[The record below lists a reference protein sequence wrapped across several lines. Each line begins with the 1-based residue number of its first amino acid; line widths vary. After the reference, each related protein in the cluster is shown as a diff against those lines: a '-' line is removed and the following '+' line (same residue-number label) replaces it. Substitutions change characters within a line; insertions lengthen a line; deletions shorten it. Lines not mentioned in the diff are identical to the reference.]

1 MNNWQTLPEHCF
13 EPQQIM
19 LQLDSVKLE
28 ALGKQWSKSDEG
40 LSLSEFVWLMQC
52 TIPHEPQQKSQLYDG
67 LIRLFTDIDI
77 NGDKSLEW
85 SEFTQYITD
94 AVITQKKFNMIDDD
108 EATNNRYEDE
118 NEPDAIKIEKAFSK
132 SVKSYVL
139 QALTATKWPEN
150 TDTVVKV
157 LPIRNDSRY
166 FVLFRNDSK
175 VCLFESKEF
184 ACVQQVKS
192 PPQHQ
197 LNGSMFLDFDISE
210 KEQIL
215 AVVNSDRKI
224 FFWAFSNYKVPL
236 LVGEID
242 VLMKSIY
249 RLESL
254 GLWATV
260 ASSPAIV
267 RLWRFQSGKLTEGN
281 MTISH
286 TQEVTALFYVGFISR
301 RLLH

>member
-1 MNNWQTLPEHCF
+1 MSNWQTLPEHSF

-19 LQLDSVKLE
+19 LQLDSVRLE
-28 ALGKQWSKSDEG
+28 ALGRQWSKSGEG
-40 LSLSEFVWLMQC
+40 LSLPEFVWLMQC
-52 TIPHEPQQKSQLYDG
+52 TIPHEPHQKSQLYDG

-94 AVITQKKFNMIDDD
+94 AVITQKKFNLIDDE
-108 EATNNRYEDE
+108 EANQNLYEDE

-132 SVKSYVL
+132 SVKSYAL
-139 QALTATKWPEN
+139 QPLNTTKWPEN
-150 TDTVVKV
+150 TDNVVKV
-157 LPIRNDSRY
+157 QPIRNDSQY
-166 FVLFRNDSK
+166 FILFRNDNK
-175 VCLFESKEF
+175 LCLFESKEF
-184 ACVQQVKS
+184 ACVQHIRS

-224 FFWAFSNYKVPL
+224 FFWGFTNYKVPL

-249 RLESL
+249 RLESV
-254 GLWATV
+254 GLWATC

-267 RLWRFQSGKLTEGN
+267 RLWKFQSGKLAEEKL
-281 MTISH
+281 TISH
-286 TQEVTALFYVGFISR
+286 TQEVTALFYVSKVLNR
-301 RLLH
+301 SLH